1 MPVTAN
7 TTDTSL
13 SFTRELLDDIVYF
26 FSTELTETSF
36 WTQVSCIL
44 LAVAIAII
52 LAGYFGKK
60 LALRAQHFS
69 TETLRGRLATFAL
82 TLSKKLLFSVF
93 ASLFLF
99 LGIWFLQQLGLVQ
112 ENDKL
117 TLARLANQVFFM
129 WALLVL
135 VVEFIVVLFAKRH
148 FSAQLKRFFY
158 TVFWIL
164 AILNILG
171 VLPVIVSIMQSITL
185 PIGSNS
191 LSVWAILVGLITV
204 LLAMAIANWL
214 SEQCETMINS
224 APDIDA
230 NLKIVLS
237 RLATIAFFTLAILF
251 SLASVGLNLTI
262 LSVFGGA
269 VGVGLGFGLQKIA
282 SNYISGFII
291 LFDHSIKIGDLVEVA
306 GFSGTVTQ
314 INTRYS
320 VIQSMAGEEMIIPNE
335 NFVTGTVK
343 NLSRTEKAVVH
354 SVNVSIGYECDV
366 SRAQAILLEIV
377 GEQKRILKKPAP
389 WAVISDFGSDGI
401 DLRVSYWVQDPEN
414 GTSVLKSN
422 IMKAV
427 LSRFN
432 AENISIPYAIR
443 DVRLNGELRITGNHS
458 SAKK

>member
-1 MPVTAN
+1 MPATTNV
-7 TTDTSL
+7 TDTSL

-26 FSTELTETSF
+26 FSAELTETSF
-36 WTQVSCIL
+36 WTQVSSVL
-44 LAVAIAII
+44 LAVAIAIV
-52 LAGYFGKK
+52 LAGFFGRK
-60 LALRAQHFS
+60 LALRAEHFS
-69 TETLRGRLATFAL
+69 TETLRGRLAIFAL

-93 ASLFLF
+93 ASFFLF
-99 LGIWFLQQLGLVQ
+99 LGIWFMQQLGLVQ

-129 WALLVL
+129 WAILVL
-135 VVEFIVVLFAKRH
+135 IVEFIVVLFAKRH
-148 FSAQLKRFFY
+148 ISTQLKRFFY

-171 VLPVIVSIMQSITL
+171 VLPVIVHIMESITL
-185 PIGSNS
+185 PIGSSS
-191 LSVWAILVGLITV
+191 LSIWSILVGLITV

-237 RLATIAFFTLAILF
+237 RLATIAFFTLAILI
-251 SLASVGLNLTI
+251 SLTSVGLNLTG
-262 LSVFGGA
+262 LSLFGGA

-291 LFDHSIKIGDLVEVA
+291 LFDRSVKIGDLVEVA

-354 SVNVSIGYECDV
+354 SVSVSIGYECDV

-377 GEQKRILKKPAP
+377 GKEKRILKKPAP
-389 WAVISDFGSDGI
+389 WAVISNFGADGI
-401 DLRVSYWVQDPEN
+401 DLRVSFWVQDPEK

-427 LSRFN
+427 LARFN

-443 DVRLNGELRITGNHS
+443 DVRINGELRIAGQSAS
-458 SAKK
+458 SKK

>member
-1 MPVTAN
+1 MPATTNV
-7 TTDTSL
+7 TDTSL

-26 FSTELTETSF
+26 FSAELTETSF
-36 WTQVSCIL
+36 WTQVSSVL
-44 LAVAIAII
+44 LAVAIAIV
-52 LAGYFGKK
+52 LAGFFGRK
-60 LALRAQHFS
+60 LALRAEHFS
-69 TETLRGRLATFAL
+69 TETLRGRLAIFAL

-93 ASLFLF
+93 ASFFLF
-99 LGIWFLQQLGLVQ
+99 LGIWFMQQLGLVQ

-129 WALLVL
+129 WAILVL
-135 VVEFIVVLFAKRH
+135 IVEFIVVLFAKRH
-148 FSAQLKRFFY
+148 ISTQLKRFFY

-171 VLPVIVSIMQSITL
+171 VLPVIVHIMESITL
-185 PIGSNS
+185 PIGSSS
-191 LSVWAILVGLITV
+191 LSIWSILVGLITV

-237 RLATIAFFTLAILF
+237 RLATIAFFTLAILI
-251 SLASVGLNLTI
+251 SLTSVGLNLTV

-291 LFDHSIKIGDLVEVA
+291 LFDRSVKIGDLVEVA

-354 SVNVSIGYECDV
+354 SVSVSIGYECDV

-377 GEQKRILKKPAP
+377 GKEKRILKKPAP
-389 WAVISDFGSDGI
+389 WAVISNFGADGI
-401 DLRVSYWVQDPEN
+401 DLRVSFWVQDPEK

-427 LSRFN
+427 LARFN

-443 DVRLNGELRITGNHS
+443 DVRINGELCIAGQSAS
-458 SAKK
+458 SKK

>member
-1 MPVTAN
+1 MPATTNV
-7 TTDTSL
+7 TDTSL

-36 WTQVSCIL
+36 WTQVSSVL
-44 LAVAIAII
+44 LAVALAIV
-52 LAGYFGKK
+52 LAGFFGKK
-60 LALRAQHFS
+60 LALRAEHFS
-69 TETLRGRLATFAL
+69 SETLRGRLAIFAL

-93 ASLFLF
+93 ASFFLF
-99 LGIWFLQQLGLVQ
+99 LGIWFMQQLGLVQ

-129 WALLVL
+129 WAILVL
-135 VVEFIVVLFAKRH
+135 IVEFIVVLFAKRH
-148 FSAQLKRFFY
+148 ISTQLKRFFY

-171 VLPVIVSIMQSITL
+171 VLPVIVHIMESITL
-185 PIGSNS
+185 PIGSSS
-191 LSVWAILVGLITV
+191 LSIWSILVGLITV

-237 RLATIAFFTLAILF
+237 RLATIAFFTIAILV
-251 SLASVGLNLTI
+251 SLASVGLNLTV

-291 LFDHSIKIGDLVEVA
+291 LFDRSVKIGDLVEVA

-366 SRAQAILLEIV
+366 SRAQVILLEIV

-389 WAVISDFGSDGI
+389 WAVISNFGADGI
-401 DLRVSYWVQDPEN
+401 DLRVSFWVQDPEK

-427 LSRFN
+427 LARFN

-443 DVRLNGELRITGNHS
+443 DVRINGELHIAGQS
-458 SAKK
+458 PIIKK

>member
-1 MPVTAN
+1 MPATTNV
-7 TTDTSL
+7 TDTSL

-26 FSTELTETSF
+26 FSAELTETSF
-36 WTQVSCIL
+36 WTQVSSVL
-44 LAVAIAII
+44 LAVAIAIV
-52 LAGYFGKK
+52 LAGFFGRK
-60 LALRAQHFS
+60 LALRAEHFS
-69 TETLRGRLATFAL
+69 TETLRGRLAIFAL

-93 ASLFLF
+93 ASFFLF
-99 LGIWFLQQLGLVQ
+99 LGIWFMQQLGLVQ

-129 WALLVL
+129 WAILVL
-135 VVEFIVVLFAKRH
+135 IVEFIVVLFAKRH
-148 FSAQLKRFFY
+148 ISTQLKRFFY

-171 VLPVIVSIMQSITL
+171 VLPVIVHIMESITL
-185 PIGSNS
+185 PIGSSS
-191 LSVWAILVGLITV
+191 LSIWSILVGLITV

-237 RLATIAFFTLAILF
+237 RLATIAFFSFAILM
-251 SLASVGLNLTI
+251 SLTSVGLNLTV

-291 LFDHSIKIGDLVEVA
+291 LFDRSVKIGDLVEVA

-354 SVNVSIGYECDV
+354 SVSVSIGYECDV

-377 GEQKRILKKPAP
+377 GKEKRILKKPAP
-389 WAVISDFGSDGI
+389 WAVISNFGADGI
-401 DLRVSYWVQDPEN
+401 DLRVSFWVQDPEK

-427 LSRFN
+427 LARFN

-443 DVRLNGELRITGNHS
+443 DVRINGELRIAGQSAS
-458 SAKK
+458 SKK

>member
-1 MPVTAN
+1 MPATTNV
-7 TTDTSL
+7 TDTSL

-26 FSTELTETSF
+26 FSAELTETSF
-36 WTQVSCIL
+36 WTQVSSVL
-44 LAVAIAII
+44 LAVAIAIV
-52 LAGYFGKK
+52 LAGFFGRK
-60 LALRAQHFS
+60 LALRAEHFS
-69 TETLRGRLATFAL
+69 TETLRGRLAIFAL

-93 ASLFLF
+93 ASFFLF
-99 LGIWFLQQLGLVQ
+99 LGIWFMQQLGLVQ

-129 WALLVL
+129 WAILVL
-135 VVEFIVVLFAKRH
+135 IVEFIVVLFAKRH
-148 FSAQLKRFFY
+148 ISTQLKRFFY

-171 VLPVIVSIMQSITL
+171 VLPVIVHIMESITL
-185 PIGSNS
+185 PIGSSS
-191 LSVWAILVGLITV
+191 LSIWSILVGLITV

-237 RLATIAFFTLAILF
+237 RLATIAFFTLAILI
-251 SLASVGLNLTI
+251 SLTSVGLNLTV

-291 LFDHSIKIGDLVEVA
+291 LFDRSVKIGDLVEVA

-354 SVNVSIGYECDV
+354 SVSVSIGYECDV

-377 GEQKRILKKPAP
+377 GKEKRILKKPAP
-389 WAVISDFGSDGI
+389 WAVISNFGADGI
-401 DLRVSYWVQDPEN
+401 DLRVSFWVQDPEK

-443 DVRLNGELRITGNHS
+443 DVRINGELRIADQSDS
-458 SAKK
+458 SKK

>member
-1 MPVTAN
+1 MPATTNV
-7 TTDTSL
+7 TDTSL

-26 FSTELTETSF
+26 FSAELTETSF
-36 WTQVSCIL
+36 WTQVSSVL
-44 LAVAIAII
+44 LAVAIAIV
-52 LAGYFGKK
+52 LAGFFGRK
-60 LALRAQHFS
+60 LALRAEHFS
-69 TETLRGRLATFAL
+69 TETLRGRLAIFAL

-93 ASLFLF
+93 ASFFLF
-99 LGIWFLQQLGLVQ
+99 LGIWFMQQLGLVQ

-129 WALLVL
+129 WAILVL
-135 VVEFIVVLFAKRH
+135 IVEFIVVLFAKRH
-148 FSAQLKRFFY
+148 ISTQLKRFFY

-171 VLPVIVSIMQSITL
+171 VLPVIVHIMESITL
-185 PIGSNS
+185 PIGSSS
-191 LSVWAILVGLITV
+191 LSIWSILVGLITV

-237 RLATIAFFTLAILF
+237 RLATIAFFTLAILI
-251 SLASVGLNLTI
+251 SLTSVGLNLTV

-291 LFDHSIKIGDLVEVA
+291 LFDRSVKIGDLVEVA

-354 SVNVSIGYECDV
+354 SVSVSIGYECDV

-377 GEQKRILKKPAP
+377 GKEKRILKKPAP
-389 WAVISDFGSDGI
+389 LAVISNFGADGI
-401 DLRVSYWVQDPEN
+401 DLRVSFWVQDPEK

-427 LSRFN
+427 LARFN

-443 DVRLNGELRITGNHS
+443 DVRINGELRIAGQSAS
-458 SAKK
+458 SKK

>member
-1 MPVTAN
+1 MPATTNV
-7 TTDTSL
+7 TDTSL

-26 FSTELTETSF
+26 FSAELTETSF
-36 WTQVSCIL
+36 WTQVSSVL
-44 LAVAIAII
+44 LAVAIAIV
-52 LAGYFGKK
+52 LAGFFGRK
-60 LALRAQHFS
+60 LALRAEHFS
-69 TETLRGRLATFAL
+69 TETLRGRLAIFAL

-93 ASLFLF
+93 ASFFLF
-99 LGIWFLQQLGLVQ
+99 LGIWFMQQLGLVQ

-129 WALLVL
+129 WAILVL
-135 VVEFIVVLFAKRH
+135 IVEFIVVLFAKRH
-148 FSAQLKRFFY
+148 ISTQLKRFFY

-171 VLPVIVSIMQSITL
+171 VLPVIVHIMESITL
-185 PIGSNS
+185 PIGSSS
-191 LSVWAILVGLITV
+191 LSIWSILVGLITV

-237 RLATIAFFTLAILF
+237 RLATIALFTLAILI
-251 SLASVGLNLTI
+251 SLTSVGLNLTV

-291 LFDHSIKIGDLVEVA
+291 LFDRSVKIGDLVEVA

-354 SVNVSIGYECDV
+354 SVSVSIGYECDV

-377 GEQKRILKKPAP
+377 GKEKRILKKPAP
-389 WAVISDFGSDGI
+389 WAVISNFGADGI
-401 DLRVSYWVQDPEN
+401 DLRVSFWVQYPEK

-427 LSRFN
+427 LARFN

-443 DVRLNGELRITGNHS
+443 DVRINGELRIAGQSAS
-458 SAKK
+458 SKK

>member
-1 MPVTAN
+1 MPATTNV
-7 TTDTSL
+7 TDTSL

-26 FSTELTETSF
+26 FSAELTETSF
-36 WTQVSCIL
+36 WTQVSSVL
-44 LAVAIAII
+44 LAVAIAIV
-52 LAGYFGKK
+52 LAGFFGRK
-60 LALRAQHFS
+60 LALRAEHFS
-69 TETLRGRLATFAL
+69 TETLRGRLAIFAL

-93 ASLFLF
+93 ASFFLF
-99 LGIWFLQQLGLVQ
+99 LGIWFMQQLGLVQ

-117 TLARLANQVFFM
+117 TLARLVNQVFFM
-129 WALLVL
+129 WAILVL
-135 VVEFIVVLFAKRH
+135 IVEFIVVLFAKRH
-148 FSAQLKRFFY
+148 ISTQLKRFFY

-171 VLPVIVSIMQSITL
+171 VLPVIVHIMESITL
-185 PIGSNS
+185 PIGSSS
-191 LSVWAILVGLITV
+191 LSIWSILVGLITV

-237 RLATIAFFTLAILF
+237 RLATIAFFTLAILI
-251 SLASVGLNLTI
+251 SLTSVGLNLTV

-291 LFDHSIKIGDLVEVA
+291 LFDRSVKIGDLVEVA

-354 SVNVSIGYECDV
+354 SVSVSIGYECDV

-377 GEQKRILKKPAP
+377 GKEKRILKKPAP
-389 WAVISDFGSDGI
+389 WAVISNFGADGI
-401 DLRVSYWVQDPEN
+401 DLRVSFWVQDPEK

-443 DVRLNGELRITGNHS
+443 DVRINGELRIADQSDS
-458 SAKK
+458 SKK